1 MAIRCGPL
9 FCCPAASGSRTH
21 PQYVKRFGAIC
32 PAKSMAVPELL
43 PYFKT
48 HTSDRSASKLG
59 FQCLVSEHAQSG
71 QMRNLVSVETCAEMY
86 TTDSEM

>member
-1 MAIRCGPL
+1 PLDLMLQFFAAGLVDLVGVSMAIRCGPL

-43 PYFKT
+43 QSSW
-48 HTSDRSASKLG
+48 TSG
-59 FQCLVSEHAQSG
+59 
-71 QMRNLVSVETCAEMY
+71 CAVW
-86 TTDSEM
+86 